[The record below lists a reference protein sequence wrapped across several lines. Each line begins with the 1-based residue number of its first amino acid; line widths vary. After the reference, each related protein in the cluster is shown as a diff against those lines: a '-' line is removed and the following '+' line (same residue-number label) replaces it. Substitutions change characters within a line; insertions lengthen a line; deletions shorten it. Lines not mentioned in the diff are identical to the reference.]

1 MLQTVTHKFRS
12 GCMMLAR
19 RRGDAVEFIGSA
31 FLVDRR
37 GYLLTA
43 AHLVAAE
50 DGLVVVPTESSDEF
64 LPMTA
69 HRVAAM
75 PVSVAARDSERDVA
89 LLRIEH
95 DVEIGVPD
103 DFLGSTGA
111 VRQGASVVSLGY
123 SFGHHQVHTVMA
135 FGAVVVAKIRS
146 RNNTALILYSSAFHE
161 GDRGGPLI
169 HVDDGHVIGIVS
181 GPFEP
186 GELVPQVP
194 EDERLSAAETNVSY
208 AVAIEYGLALMD
220 RIPELSS
227 ALRAPPSPP

>member
-1 MLQTVTHKFRS
+1 MLQSVTHKFRS

-19 RRGDAVEFIGSA
+19 RRGDAIEFLGSA

-43 AHLVAAE
+43 AHLVAAGE
-50 DGLVVVPTESSDEF
+50 ELAVVPSEPNDDF
-64 LPMTA
+64 APMTA

-75 PVSVAARDSERDVA
+75 PVSVAARDVDRDVA

-103 DFLGSTGA
+103 DFLGSTTA
-111 VRQGASVVSLGY
+111 VRQGASVMSLGY

-135 FGAVVVAKIRS
+135 FDAIVTAKIRS
-146 RNNTALILYSSAFHE
+146 RNDTALILYSSAFHE

-169 HVDDGHVIGIVS
+169 HVEDGHVVGIVS
-181 GPFEP
+181 GRFEP
-186 GELVPQVP
+186 GELVPQVA
-194 EDERLSAAETNVSY
+194 EDDRLTAAETNVSY
-208 AVAIEYGLALMD
+208 AVAIEYGLALMEH
-220 RIPELSS
+220 IPS
-227 ALRAPPSPP
+227 AGPTL